1 MRLAYRTK
9 PNKFFREQL
18 SQLKPGKILL
28 PAECEGRNTVFAAKN
43 GWQAEAFDLSA
54 AGREKALK
62 LASAN
67 NVSI

>member
-1 MRLAYRTK
+1 M
-9 PNKFFREQL
+9 Q
-18 SQLKPGKILL
+18 
-28 PAECEGRNTVFAAKN
+28 GRNTVFAAKN
-43 GWQAEAFDLSA
+43 GWQAEAFNLSA